1 MTDHAALPAAGSAD
15 PRLVPKLA
23 TTAGLAALADVLF
36 YGHKLGLSVAL
47 FAVALI
53 AATLATNGAPSGRR
67 RVVQAGL
74 VCVAGVIPVVEDL
87 NALSFVLLAL
97 AIVISIALLTAPESI
112 DLRTPLRGV
121 RDLLLIGPWRLIPD
135 AAGALRGPSLTRGLI
150 VWFVPLAFGSLFVL
164 LFASANPLIEHWFDG
179 IRPGEI
185 MSQISWRRGLFWLAA
200 LSLIWPFIHVRRR
213 NRKTAIDA
221 TVPEPGPI
229 SSDDLDI
236 LLSPPTILRSLILF
250 NLLFAVETMLD
261 VVYLWAGASLPD
273 GISYAAYAHRGA
285 YPLIVTALLAAGFVL
300 LAIRRSSTG
309 TKTTLVRALLYFW
322 VGQNVM
328 LVLSSI
334 LRLKLYMDIY
344 LLTYW
349 RLAALI
355 WMGLV
360 AVGLILIIARIA
372 LDRSARWLI
381 RMNLVALFATLYVC
395 ALVNFDAIIADHNVA
410 HSRQAGGMGV
420 SLDGAYLASLGP
432 QAIPALTRLASD
444 PYLAARLAPLL
455 EEQACDMASW
465 RSWSFRRW
473 RLQRYLDTHPLSSP
487 AN

>member
-1 MTDHAALPAAGSAD
+1 VS
-15 PRLVPKLA
+15 
-23 TTAGLAALADVLF
+23 
-36 YGHKLGLSVAL
+36 
-47 FAVALI
+47 
-53 AATLATNGAPSGRR
+53 
-67 RVVQAGL
+67 
-74 VCVAGVIPVVEDL
+74 
-87 NALSFVLLAL
+87 
-97 AIVISIALLTAPESI
+97 
-112 DLRTPLRGV
+112 
-121 RDLLLIGPWRLIPD
+121 
-135 AAGALRGPSLTRGLI
+135 
-150 VWFVPLAFGSLFVL
+150 
-164 LFASANPLIEHWFDG
+164 
-179 IRPGEI
+179 
-185 MSQISWRRGLFWLAA
+185 
-200 LSLIWPFIHVRRR
+200 
-213 NRKTAIDA
+213 
-221 TVPEPGPI
+221 
-229 SSDDLDI
+229 
-236 LLSPPTILRSLILF
+236 
-250 NLLFAVETMLD
+250 
-261 VVYLWAGASLPD
+261 
-273 GISYAAYAHRGA
+273 
-285 YPLIVTALLAAGFVL
+285 
-300 LAIRRSSTG
+300 
-309 TKTTLVRALLYFW
+309 
-322 VGQNVM
+322 
-328 LVLSSI
+328 SSI